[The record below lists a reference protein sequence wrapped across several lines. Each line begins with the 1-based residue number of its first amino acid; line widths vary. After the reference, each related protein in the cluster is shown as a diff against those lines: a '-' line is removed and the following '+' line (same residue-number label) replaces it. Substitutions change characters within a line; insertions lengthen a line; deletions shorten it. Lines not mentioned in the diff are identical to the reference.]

1 MAKITDVAR
10 RAGVSPSTVSYAL
23 SGKRPISDETRRR
36 VEAAARDLGY
46 RPHAAARAGAGARA
60 SVLALA
66 APLRSGVHVPVV
78 MRLAVSVVTTARAH
92 AHDVLL
98 LTQEEAEEGLSRAV
112 RTASVDGLLLTDVEL
127 HDPRLPTLRSLDRPT
142 VLIGV
147 PANAY
152 GLTCV
157 DLDFRAAGE
166 ACVNHLAELGHR
178 TVALVGSPPEVYL
191 RRTAYAH
198 HLMHGFTTAAARHG
212 LASSVHPGGPDPAT
226 APRLAERLLHEHP
239 ALTAVVVHNEPL
251 LAPLIAAFEH
261 LGLRV
266 PADLSVTAVCPDD
279 LAATPR
285 LPVTSVSLPADELGA
300 RAVELLIRKLRGAPV
315 PETTLLP
322 PRLTERAS
330 TSRRTPA

>member
-1 MAKITDVAR
+1 MVKITDVAR

-46 RPHAAARAGAGARA
+46 RPHAAAPAPAGGKPN
-60 SVLALA
+60 VLALA

-78 MRLAVSVVTTARAH
+78 MRLAASVVTTARAH
-92 AHDVLL
+92 DHDVLL
-98 LTQEEAEEGLSRAV
+98 VTQDEAEEGLSRAV
-112 RTASVDGLLLTDVEL
+112 HTASVDGLLLTDVEL
-127 HDPRLPTLRSLDRPT
+127 HDPRLPRLRSQDRPS

-147 PANAY
+147 PAHAY

-166 ACVNHLAELGHR
+166 ACVDHLAELGHR

-198 HLMHGFTTAAARHG
+198 HLMHGFTTAATRHG

-226 APRLAERLLHEHP
+226 APGLAERLLHEHP

-279 LAATPR
+279 LATTPR
-285 LPVTSVSLPADELGA
+285 VPVTSVSLPADELGA
-300 RAVELLIRKLRGAPV
+300 HAVDLLIRKLHGTPV
-315 PETTLLP
+315 PETTLLA

-330 TSRRTPA
+330 TARRTA

>member
-1 MAKITDVAR
+1 MVRITDVAR

-46 RPHAAARAGAGARA
+46 RPHAGAHALAGGLPN
-60 SVLALA
+60 VVALA
-66 APLRSGVHVPVV
+66 APLRPGVHVPVM

-92 AHDVLL
+92 DHDVLL
-98 LTQEEAEEGLSRAV
+98 LTQEEAEEGLRRALG
-112 RTASVDGLLLTDVEL
+112 TASVDALLLTDVEL
-127 HDPRLPTLRSLDRPT
+127 HDSRLPLLRSLDRPS
-142 VLIGV
+142 VVIGV
-147 PANAY
+147 PANPR

-166 ACVNHLAELGHR
+166 TCVNHLAELGHR

-198 HLMHGFTTAAARHG
+198 HLMQGFTTAATHHG
-212 LASSVHPGGPDPAT
+212 LASSVHPGDPDPGA
-226 APRLAERLLHEHP
+226 APRLAERLLREHP

-285 LPVTSVSLPADELGA
+285 VPVTSVSLPADELGT
-300 RAVELLIRKLRGAPV
+300 RAVELLMRKLHGAPV
-315 PETTLLP
+315 PDKTLLP
-322 PRLTERAS
+322 PRLTERSS
-330 TSRRTPA
+330 TRHA

>member
-1 MAKITDVAR
+1 MVRITDVAR

-36 VEAAARDLGY
+36 VEAAVRDLGY
-46 RPHAAARAGAGARA
+46 RPHTGARVPA
-60 SVLALA
+60 GGRQNVLALA
-66 APLRSGVHVPVV
+66 APLRPGVHTPVV

-92 AHDVLL
+92 DHDVLL
-98 LTQEEAEEGLSRAV
+98 LTQEEAEEGLTRALGTV
-112 RTASVDGLLLTDVEL
+112 SVAGLLLTDVGL
-127 HDPRLPTLRSLDRPT
+127 HDPRLPRLRFLDSPS

-147 PANAY
+147 PAHPR

-166 ACVNHLAELGHR
+166 ACVDHLAGLGHR

-191 RRTAYAH
+191 RQTAYAH
-198 HLMHGFTTAAARHG
+198 HLMRGFTAAAARHG
-212 LASSVHPGGPDPAT
+212 LTTSVHPGDPDPAT

-239 ALTAVVVHNEPL
+239 ALTAVVIHNEPL
-251 LAPLIAAFEH
+251 LAPLITAFEH

-279 LAATPR
+279 LATTPPV
-285 LPVTSVSLPADELGA
+285 PVTSVTLPTDELGA
-300 RAVELLIRKLRGAPV
+300 RAVELLIQKLHGVPV

-330 TSRRTPA
+330 TSRRTA

>member
-10 RAGVSPSTVSYAL
+10 RAGVAPSTVSYAL

-46 RPHAAARAGAGARA
+46 RPHAGGHALAGGKPN
-60 SVLALA
+60 VLALA
-66 APLRSGVHVPVV
+66 APLRPGVHVPVV
-78 MRLAVSVVTTARAH
+78 MRLASSVVTTARAH
-92 AHDVLL
+92 SHDVLL
-98 LTQEEAEEGLSRAV
+98 LTQEEAAEGLSRAMG
-112 RTASVDGLLLTDVEL
+112 TAAVDGLLLTDVEL
-127 HDPRLPTLRSLDRPT
+127 HDPRLPRLRSLDRPS
-142 VLIGV
+142 VVIGV
-147 PANAY
+147 PANPR

-166 ACVNHLAELGHR
+166 ACVEHLAELGHR

-198 HLMHGFTTAAARHG
+198 HLMQGFTTAAARHG
-212 LASSVHPGGPDPAT
+212 LTTSVHPGDADPST
-226 APRLAERLLHEHP
+226 APRLAERLLREHP
-239 ALTAVVVHNEPL
+239 ALTAVIVHNEPL
-251 LAPLIAAFEH
+251 LAPLIAAFEQ

-266 PADLSVTAVCPDD
+266 PGDLSVTAVCPDD

-285 LPVTSVSLPADELGA
+285 VPVTSVSLPADELGT
-300 RAVELLIRKLRGAPV
+300 RAVELLMLKLHGTSV
-315 PETTLLP
+315 PQTTLLP

-330 TSRRTPA
+330 TSRRVS